1 MTLKAGIVGAGG
13 ISRFHLQALKRLPHV
28 TVVGVC
34 DLDEAR
40 ARAIAG
46 EFSVPTFPSLQA
58 LRDAGAQVIHVLT
71 PPAAH
76 ARVAL
81 EALALGCDL
90 FVEKPLATTAED
102 CDRIAARARELGR
115 TVCVGHSLLFDPFV
129 SRARALVEQGA
140 IGDVL
145 TFDYFRC
152 QPPPGYPVTGATAE
166 QQAGGFPFRDL
177 GVHAL
182 YLAEAF
188 VGPTLSVDA
197 WPMITGRGDCNLLVD
212 EWRVL
217 AQCER
222 GTAQIQMSWNVRP
235 QQNCFIVQGT
245 RGTIR
250 CDLFGLSVTMRK
262 QRPMPEHARRV
273 VNAVAEGTGQAT
285 QAVANLTRFVRGKLR
300 QFHGLQ
306 ALVEDF
312 YARLA
317 AGRPPAVVP
326 EDARRVVYWTEHV
339 ARLGDA
345 QRDEAVRELTA
356 HRSQARVLVTGGTG
370 FIGKRLVE
378 RLLDAGEPVRL
389 LARRIPPAAVRN
401 HPLVE
406 VVFGDLGDPQVVDR
420 AVQGIRT
427 VYHIGAAMSGGSD
440 DHERGTVKGTGY
452 MVDACLRHK
461 VDRLVYMSSLSVVDS
476 DVRHVDERAPL
487 EPHPELRGHYTR
499 VKGEAERIV
508 REAVQQRGLN
518 AVLLRPGGVV
528 GPDKPL
534 LTPAVAQRA
543 GSLLVVIGDGKLDLG
558 LVHVDDVVDAMLAAS
573 TAKIESGTIVQ
584 LVEPAS
590 LTQNEVIAH
599 YRSRGLKATV
609 VHIPVWSM
617 VALAA
622 TVEKIFGLM
631 GKGSPIGP
639 RRIRAATT
647 ARTYDCQRAADLLGW
662 KPRTGVKAAFG
673 GSEPRIGGPAPAPT
687 PAVQETVGGR
697 AS

>member
-13 ISRFHLQALKRLPHV
+13 ISRFHLQALKRLPNV

-40 ARAIAG
+40 ARKLAT
-46 EFSVPTFPSLQA
+46 EFSVQAFTSLQA
-58 LRDAGAQVIHVLT
+58 LREAGAQVIHVLT

-76 ARVAL
+76 AKVAL
-81 EALALGCDL
+81 EALSLGCDVL
-90 FVEKPLATTAED
+90 VEKPLATTAED

-115 TVCVGHSLLFDPFV
+115 IVCVGHSLLFDPFV

-140 IGDVL
+140 IGEVL

-152 QPPPGYPVTGATAE
+152 QTPPSYPVSGATAE

-188 VGPTLSVDA
+188 VGPTMSVDA
-197 WPMITGRGDCNLLVD
+197 WPMITGRGDCNQLVD
-212 EWRVL
+212 EWRVM
-217 AQCER
+217 ARCER
-222 GTAQIQMSWNVRP
+222 GTAQFQMSWNVRP
-235 QQNCFIVQGT
+235 QQNYFIVQGT

-250 CDLFGLSVTMRK
+250 CDLFGLSVTMRR

-273 VNAVAEGTGQAT
+273 VNAVVEGTGQSM
-285 QAVANLTRFVRGKLR
+285 QAVVNLTRFVRGKLR

-312 YARLA
+312 YGRLA
-317 AGRPPAVVP
+317 DGRPPAVGP

-339 ARLGDA
+339 ARLGDV
-345 QRDEAVRELTA
+345 QRDDAVREATSNK
-356 HRSQARVLVTGGTG
+356 SQPRVLVTGGTG
-370 FIGKRLVE
+370 FIGKRLVG

-406 VVFGDLGDPQVVDR
+406 VVLGDLGDPRVVDQ

-427 VYHIGAAMSGGSD
+427 VYHIGAAMTGGVD
-440 DHERGTVKGTGY
+440 DHERGTVKGTGN
-452 MVDACLRHK
+452 MVDACVRHN
-461 VDRLVYMSSLSVVDS
+461 VERLVYMSSLSVVDS
-476 DVRHVDERAPL
+476 DVRHVDEQTPL
-487 EPHPELRGHYTR
+487 EPRPELRGHYTR

-508 REAVQQRGLN
+508 REAVGQRGLQ

-528 GPDKPL
+528 GSDKPL
-534 LTPAVAQRA
+534 LTPAVAQRL
-543 GSLLVVIGDGKLDLG
+543 GSLLVVIGDGSLDLG
-558 LVHVDDVVDAMLAAS
+558 LVHVNDVVDAMLTAA
-573 TAKIESGTIVQ
+573 TARIESGTVIQ
-584 LVEPAS
+584 LVEPSS

-599 YRSRGLKATV
+599 YRSKGLNARV
-609 VHIPVWSM
+609 MHIPVWTM

-631 GKGSPIGP
+631 GRGSPIGP

-647 ARTYDCQRAADLLGW
+647 PRTYDCRRAADLLGW
-662 KPRTGVKAAFG
+662 KARTGVRAAFG
-673 GSEPRIGGPAPAPT
+673 ADELRPSEPAPAP
-687 PAVQETVGGR
+687 AVQEAVGGR